1 MTTNEQKLQRIMQ
14 KAPQGH
20 NPFSVPE
27 GYFSSL
33 QARVMDKIK
42 QEEEMSRQAETAVTQ
57 GENTSM
63 PFAPAQTKTDKR
75 LWMRLTAAAVFTGLF
90 SVIGTMLYRQHQDAT
105 SLPSENVTS
114 MSDITDLD
122 YNDDLLDYAMLSN
135 SDIACYL
142 TSAE

>member
-1 MTTNEQKLQRIMQ
+1 MTTNEKKLQQIMQ
-14 KAPQGH
+14 KSPQGH

-27 GYFSSL
+27 GYFPSL

-42 QEEEMSRQAETAVTQ
+42 QEEAMRKQQDKTEANGNAPSVSFIPAHKETYR
-57 GENTSM
+57 
-63 PFAPAQTKTDKR
+63 R

-90 SVIGTMLYRQHQDAT
+90 SVVGTMLYRQHMDAT
-105 SLPSENVTS
+105 ALPSENATS

-122 YNDDLLDYAMLSN
+122 YNDELLDYAMLSN